1 MIANYNRTK
10 LINVILFFA
19 KNTNFCGVT
28 KLFKLLY
35 FLDFGHYQDTGRSV
49 TGLEYFAWKMG
60 PVPVTL
66 YEEIECPDPDIAE
79 KVTFEP
85 VKTKF
90 EKPMMLA
97 SAKAEFDPSHFSKRE
112 IRLLKMLAKQY
123 KNSKSDEMI
132 EATHLENL
140 PWNQVYNI
148 ENKRQEKIPYEYA
161 LRKAEKDIIKY
172 MISENEEI
180 LDNYK

>member
-1 MIANYNRTK
+1 MIVNYNRTK
-10 LINVILFFA
+10 LINAILYFA
-19 KNTNFCGVT
+19 KNTNFCGTT

-35 FLDFGHYQDTGRSV
+35 FLDFEHYQETGRSV

-79 KVTFEP
+79 KISFEP
-85 VKTKF
+85 IKTKF

-97 SAKAEFDPSHFSKRE
+97 TAKAKFDPSHFSKRE
-112 IRLLKMLAKQY
+112 LRILENLAKQH
-123 KNSKSDEMI
+123 KDSKADEII
-132 EATHLENL
+132 EVTHLENL

-148 ENKRQEKIPYEYA
+148 EKKKQQKIPYDYV
-161 LRKAEKDIIKY
+161 LRKAEKEMMRH